1 MSQLNVDTIGS
12 QTSTS
17 ISVASGHT
25 LKNSSGNAFI
35 TSSGFNYISGAD
47 STTQASSLS
56 VDNVF
61 SSAYDVYKIIVFGN
75 TASANSCQLQLRMRA
90 GGSDA
95 TSTYRG
101 LREYANIGASGLSHG
116 SDTGSSYWYIGDI
129 TSSQPQESG
138 FEITL
143 HKPYLA
149 QHTNFMSIG
158 SSAWSDSAFYLQRA
172 YGLETSNTQFDGFT
186 ILPINGSHTFNLA
199 YRVYGLSDSL

>member
-1 MSQLNVDTIGS
+1 MSLLKVDTVQGRS
-12 QTSTS
+12 GTD

-25 LKNSSGNAFI
+25 LKDASGNSFI
-35 TSSGFNYISGAD
+35 TKSGMTFISGAE

-56 VDNVF
+56 IDNVF
-61 SSAYDVYKIIVFGN
+61 SSTYDVYKIIVFGN
-75 TASANSCQLQLRMRA
+75 TANANSCQLQLRMRA

-95 TSTYRG
+95 TSTYKG
-101 LREYANIGASGLSHG
+101 LREYADIGASGLSHG

-172 YGLETSNTQFDGFT
+172 YGLETSNTQFDGVTF
-186 ILPINGSHTFNLA
+186 LPINGGHTFNLA
-199 YRVYGLSDSL
+199 YRVYGLSDS

>member
-1 MSQLNVDTIGS
+1 MSQLNVDTLGS
-12 QTSTS
+12 QTGTS

-25 LKNSSGNAFI
+25 LKDSSNNAFI

-47 STTQASSLS
+47 STTAASSLS

-61 SSAYDVYKIIVFGN
+61 SSTYDVYKIIVFGN

-90 GGSDA
+90 SGSDA

-129 TSSQPQESG
+129 TSDQPQESG

-149 QHTNFMSIG
+149 QHTNYMSIG
-158 SSAWSDSAFYLQRA
+158 SSAWSSSDFYLQRA
-172 YGLETSNTQFDGFT
+172 YGMETSNTQFDGFT
-186 ILPINGSHTFNLA
+186 FLPISGSHTFNLA
-199 YRVYGLSDSL
+199 YRVYGLSDS